1 MGPLDGRKKYYA
13 IGETDLDLDVPQISS
28 RMHDNI
34 SSAVD
39 ETIERIKEY
48 LKNQGYEGKF
58 HANINVFIKDEDEGA
73 PRLIQ
78 TVKTKIV
85 VK

>member
-1 MGPLDGRKKYYA
+1 MEPGGRKKYYA
-13 IGETDLDLDVPQISS
+13 ISEMDLDIPQISS
-28 RMHDNI
+28 KMHEHI
-34 SSAVD
+34 SSAID
-39 ETIERIKEY
+39 EAIDQIKNY
-48 LKNQGYEGKF
+48 LKNHGYEGKF
-58 HANINVFIKDEDEGA
+58 QANVNVFVREEDEEA

>member
-1 MGPLDGRKKYYA
+1 MGLSEERKKYYA
-13 IGETDLDLDVPQISS
+13 ITELDLDIPQISS
-28 RMHDNI
+28 KMHEHI
-34 SSAVD
+34 SSAID
-39 ETIERIKEY
+39 EALDKVKEY

-58 HANINVFIKDEDEGA
+58 QANVNVFVREEGET

-78 TVKTKIV
+78 TVKTKII